1 MIYFILTREHRSVFY
16 ILAFMSIV
24 ILPSS
29 IVECIFLYE
38 FVTNGL
44 ILMCNGK
51 QGGDKLFLLLLFYV
65 LDLAGVVSCLHIYFC
80 LSRK

>member
-1 MIYFILTREHRSVFY
+1 
-16 ILAFMSIV
+16 
-24 ILPSS
+24 
-29 IVECIFLYE
+29 
-38 FVTNGL
+38 
-44 ILMCNGK
+44 MCNGK